1 MNQSINQSI
10 NQAASKSDLHLSQ
23 IELNLPVD
31 LALPFDD
38 LLPIVSIAILAFAS
52 ILAELILAVVLDA
65 SLLILKFRSEIHV
78 DVVNYMH
85 AHEKS
90 FQNRCDRARR

>member
-1 MNQSINQSI
+1 MNQSSGFQIGST
-10 NQAASKSDLHLSQ
+10 LQ
-23 IELNLPVD
+23 IELPFN
-31 LALPFDD
+31 LALSVDD